1 MMVQTT
7 EAIDPTQSQSQS
19 QSQSQPQPQ
28 PQLQPQPQAQSV
40 RVSPPAVE
48 LDPAVIEAE
57 RLDSFINTLINNST
71 TTTTA
76 TTTNNNNNNN
86 NNNNKTNKTEN
97 TPILISN
104 EELAQQQQQQQQQ
117 HLGRGKKWQPEEDEQ
132 LSRAWL
138 KVSEENPAG
147 SSTSTDQRSVHDTF
161 WNRVSDEFL
170 RSSPG
175 SRRPPRS
182 IQQRWAKLHQSI
194 SQFGECY
201 EEQESRLRSAG
212 METEEAGAEGSMAER
227 VLIEAMKQYKQRTEQ
242 NFIHYTCWT
251 ILRDRKQWTE
261 HLAKPR
267 MMPLKR
273 KLTAT
278 DDLQATENEP
288 GTLLHPSLV
297 AHPFPATASTAA
309 THTHEAVDIPTRP
322 ALPLLP
328 PSKTL
333 KLTPSS
339 SSTHQPQP
347 QPALPPPQQAPQHPP
362 PPSPSSSPS
371 SSSPPPPELM
381 ALNEKRLTLIQ
392 DLVDSIKE
400 KNRLLSQF
408 NQLERET
415 NQIKI
420 MAQFNSDESQL
431 WFKLK
436 QQEILNEFNLNI
448 LS

>member
-1 MMVQTT
+1 MYT
-7 EAIDPTQSQSQS
+7 
-19 QSQSQPQPQ
+19 
-28 PQLQPQPQAQSV
+28 
-40 RVSPPAVE
+40 
-48 LDPAVIEAE
+48 
-57 RLDSFINTLINNST
+57 
-71 TTTTA
+71 
-76 TTTNNNNNNN
+76 
-86 NNNNKTNKTEN
+86 
-97 TPILISN
+97 
-104 EELAQQQQQQQQQ
+104 
-117 HLGRGKKWQPEEDEQ
+117 
-132 LSRAWL
+132 
-138 KVSEENPAG
+138 
-147 SSTSTDQRSVHDTF
+147 
-161 WNRVSDEFL
+161 
-170 RSSPG
+170 
-175 SRRPPRS
+175 
-182 IQQRWAKLHQSI
+182 RWAKLHQSI

-201 EEQESRLRSAG
+201 EEQESRLRGVAP
-212 METEEAGAEGSMAER
+212 ENEEAGGEGSMAER
-227 VLIEAMKQYKQRTEQ
+227 VLVEAMKQYKQRTEQ

-273 KLTAT
+273 KLPAT
-278 DDLQATENEP
+278 DDLQSENET

-297 AHPFPATASTAA
+297 AHPFPSTTSTAA
-309 THTHEAVDIPTRP
+309 THPHESVDIPTRP
-322 ALPLLP
+322 ALHLVP

-347 QPALPPPQQAPQHPP
+347 LLPAPAPAPPQPLPQQQDPQDP
-362 PPSPSSSPS
+362 ASAS
-371 SSSPPPPELM
+371 SSSSESPPTDLM
-381 ALNEKRLTLIQ
+381 ALNEKRLNLIQ

-400 KNRLLSQF
+400 KNRLLTQF

-420 MAQFNSDESQL
+420 MAQFNSNESQL